1 MPPLRTGASLSFG
14 LVSIPVE
21 LQPAIKKPL
30 AARQAWL
37 ADPVPLFTARSVT
50 LWLSAS
56 LVRGYEFAKD
66 QYVHFTEADLES
78 LETEFSNN
86 IDLKEFVPLSKIAC

>member
-14 LVSIPVE
+14 LVSIHWLHDKCGSRIQYRYYCPVCNVVVE
-21 LQPAIKKPL
+21 
-30 AARQAWL
+30 RE
-37 ADPVPLFTARSVT
+37 D
-50 LWLSAS
+50 

-78 LETEFSNN
+78 LETESSNN